1 MEYNTAKHFV
11 LQLGSLIS
19 LYLSLSFLIVLLFGV
34 VDLLLPNPSEG
45 YWVVESAAYNVRLGI
60 AMVIVFFPTYLILT
74 RLVNSIRRENKNA
87 TYLTLTRWLI
97 YVSLLIG
104 GGVLLGDLAAVIV
117 SFLNGDITLRF
128 IYKAITV
135 LLSTGI
141 AFQYY
146 LLDVQGFWL
155 KNEKKS
161 IIYGVGAIIIV
172 LLAVSFGLNNIATPA
187 TVQAQ
192 KLDEKQIQDLQQIQ
206 WRIES
211 EFSLNNKLP
220 ATLVDLY
227 GEFPIPTAP
236 EGREPYTYEVTELGF
251 KLCATFSA
259 PNNVVDNIY
268 PEPVDLTR
276 PIKDLNNWQYK
287 DGRYCF
293 ERVVKK

>member
-1 MEYNTAKHFV
+1 MEHNTAKHFV

-45 YWVVESAAYNVRLGI
+45 YWAVESATGNVRLGI
-60 AMVIVFFPTYLILT
+60 AMVVVFFPTYLILT

-104 GGVLLGDLAAVIV
+104 GGVLLGDLATVIV

-128 IYKAITV
+128 IYKALTV
-135 LLSTGI
+135 LLTTGI

-146 LLDVQGFWL
+146 ILDVQGFWL

-161 IIYGVGAIIIV
+161 VIYGVGAITMV
-172 LLAVSFGLNNIATPA
+172 LLAVSFGFNNIATPA

-206 WRIES
+206 WKIES
-211 EFSLNNKLP
+211 ELDLNNKLP

-227 GEFPIPTAP
+227 AEFPVPTAP
-236 EGREPYTYEVTELGF
+236 EGREPYTYEVTESGF

-259 PNNVVDNIY
+259 PSIVADNIY

-276 PIKDLNNWQYK
+276 PIKSLNNWQYK

-293 ERVVKK
+293 ERIVKK

>member
-1 MEYNTAKHFV
+1 MEHNTAKHFV

-45 YWVVESAAYNVRLGI
+45 YWAVESATGNVRLGI
-60 AMVIVFFPTYLILT
+60 AMVVVFFPTYLILT
-74 RLVNSIRRENKNA
+74 RLVNSIRRENKNV

-104 GGVLLGDLAAVIV
+104 GGVLLGDLATVIV

-128 IYKAITV
+128 IYKALTV
-135 LLSTGI
+135 LLTTGI

-146 LLDVQGFWL
+146 ILDVQGFWL

-161 IIYGVGAIIIV
+161 VIYGVGAITMV
-172 LLAVSFGLNNIATPA
+172 LLAVSFGFNNIATPA

-206 WRIES
+206 WKIES
-211 EFSLNNKLP
+211 ELDLNNKLP

-227 GEFPIPTAP
+227 AEFPVPTAP
-236 EGREPYTYEVTELGF
+236 EGREPYTYEVTESGF

-259 PNNVVDNIY
+259 PSIVADNIY

-276 PIKDLNNWQYK
+276 PIKGLSNWQYK

-293 ERVVKK
+293 ERAIKK

>member
-1 MEYNTAKHFV
+1 MEHNTAKHFV

-45 YWVVESAAYNVRLGI
+45 YWAVESATGNVRLGI
-60 AMVIVFFPTYLILT
+60 AMVVVFFPTYLILT

-104 GGVLLGDLAAVIV
+104 GGVLLGDLATVIV

-128 IYKAITV
+128 IYKALTV
-135 LLSTGI
+135 LLTTGI

-146 LLDVQGFWL
+146 ILDVQGFWL

-161 IIYGVGAIIIV
+161 VIYGVGAITMV
-172 LLAVSFGLNNIATPA
+172 LLAVSFGFNNIATPA

-206 WRIES
+206 WKIES
-211 EFSLNNKLP
+211 ELDLNNKLP

-227 GEFPIPTAP
+227 AEFPVPTAP
-236 EGREPYTYEVTELGF
+236 EGREPYTYEVTESGF

-259 PNNVVDNIY
+259 PSIVADNIY

-276 PIKDLNNWQYK
+276 PIKGLSNWQYK

>member
-45 YWVVESAAYNVRLGI
+45 YWVVESATGNVRLGI

-128 IYKAITV
+128 IYKALIV

-146 LLDVQGFWL
+146 ILDVQGFWL

-161 IIYGVGAIIIV
+161 VIYGVGAITMV

>member
-1 MEYNTAKHFV
+1 MEHNTAKHFV

-45 YWVVESAAYNVRLGI
+45 YWAVESATGNVRLGI
-60 AMVIVFFPTYLILT
+60 AMVVVFFPTYLILT
-74 RLVNSIRRENKNA
+74 RLVNSIRRENKNV

-104 GGVLLGDLAAVIV
+104 GGVLLGDLATVIV

-128 IYKAITV
+128 IYKALTV
-135 LLSTGI
+135 LLTTGI

-146 LLDVQGFWL
+146 ILDVQGFWL

-161 IIYGVGAIIIV
+161 VIYGVGAITMV
-172 LLAVSFGLNNIATPA
+172 LLAVSFGFNNIATPA

-206 WRIES
+206 WKIES
-211 EFSLNNKLP
+211 ELDLNNKLP

-227 GEFPIPTAP
+227 AEFPVPTAP
-236 EGREPYTYEVTELGF
+236 EGREPYTYEVTESGF

-259 PNNVVDNIY
+259 PSIVADNIY

-276 PIKDLNNWQYK
+276 PIKGLSNWQYK